1 MEISVLQELAGRP
14 AWTLEG
20 RKVSGKDN
28 SVQSGKTL

>member
-1 MEISVLQELAGRP
+1 MEISIFQELAGRSE
-14 AWTLEG
+14 WTQEG

>member
-1 MEISVLQELAGRP
+1 MEIRIFQELAGRP
-14 AWTLEG
+14 EWTLEG